1 MNGDPSIAD
10 DDPEAVDEDPLVAD
24 DIMHIVELAKHEVD
38 SCSNAASSHCC
49 DWRIGNSGRHSERRA
64 ECSWFKVQTD

>member
-24 DIMHIVELAKHEVD
+24 DIMHMVELAKHEVD
-38 SCSNAASSHCC
+38 SFSNAASSHCC